1 MTPPLDAGAESPRR
15 INVLILAS
23 SLWIGGAE
31 TVMRHLA
38 QSIDRR
44 RFNVTVAYLKEAG
57 QIGPEIAKSGVDVV
71 AVSPRAE
78 SGQVDYFGWLK
89 LLRLLRERRIDVVHS
104 HTVDGLM
111 DAGLC
116 RLFRPRT
123 RLLHTFHFGN
133 YPHTR
138 KRLMQQERLFSRL
151 THRVIAVGDVQRTQ
165 LQAVYGFSEEGIG
178 RVWNGVHPPDTT
190 VMRVESARF
199 RESVAQPGEVLVG
212 TIATLIQQK
221 GLQDLMRVA
230 RRLLDRGIRAKFVIA
245 GEGRLRPELE
255 ALRHELGLDDVVTLS
270 GWVTNAAD
278 VALPAFDIFFQP
290 SLWEAMSVVILEAM
304 AAGKPI
310 VATRVGEN
318 PHIIANGE
326 DGLLVDARD
335 VDGMADALGTL
346 IQDAGARQRIGDAAR
361 AKVMRQFTVEHMT
374 RAYERLYEE
383 LAG

>member
-1 MTPPLDAGAESPRR
+1 MTRPLDVGPGAPRR

-57 QIGPEIAKSGVDVV
+57 QIGPEIARAGVDVV
-71 AVSPRAE
+71 AVSPKAE

-89 LLRLLRERRIDVVHS
+89 LLRLLRQRRIDVVHS

-138 KRLMQQERLFSRL
+138 KRLMQQERFFSRF
-151 THRVIAVGDVQRTQ
+151 THRVIAVGDVQRKQ
-165 LQAVYGFSEEGIG
+165 LQAVYGFSEEETG
-178 RVWNGVHPPDTT
+178 RVWNGVYPPATT
-190 VMRVESARF
+190 DMSAESARF
-199 RESVAQPGEVLVG
+199 RASVARPGEVLVG

-230 RRLLDRGIRAKFVIA
+230 RLLLDRGIRAKFVIA

-255 ALRHELGLDDVVTLS
+255 GLRHELGLDDVVTLS

-278 VALPAFDIFFQP
+278 VALPAFDIFYQP

-318 PHIIANGE
+318 PQIIADGE
-326 DGLLVDARD
+326 DGLLAD
-335 VDGMADALGTL
+335 VGDVVRMADSLGTL
-346 IQDAGARQRIGDAAR
+346 IQDASARERLGDAGR
-361 AKVMRQFTVEHMT
+361 AKVLRQFTVEHMT
-374 RAYERLYEE
+374 RAYEQLYRD
-383 LAG
+383 LVR

>member
-1 MTPPLDAGAESPRR
+1 MTPPPNLAPERPGR
-15 INVLILAS
+15 INLLILAS

-57 QIGPEIAKSGVDVV
+57 QVGPEIARAGVDVV
-71 AVSPRAE
+71 AVSPKAE
-78 SGQVDYFGWLK
+78 SGQVDYFGWWK
-89 LLRLLRERRIDVVHS
+89 LLRLLRERRIDVVHT

-116 RLFRPRT
+116 RLLRPST

-151 THRVIAVGDVQRTQ
+151 THRVIAVGDVQRKQ
-165 LQAVYGFSEEGIG
+165 LQAVYGFAEDGIG
-178 RVWNGVHPPDTT
+178 RVWNGVLPPASTA
-190 VMRVESARF
+190 MSAESVCF
-199 RESVAQPGEVLVG
+199 RESVARPGEVIVG

-230 RRLLDRGIRAKFVIA
+230 RLLFDRGVRAKFVIA
-245 GEGRLRPELE
+245 GEGRLRPDLE

-278 VALPAFDIFFQP
+278 VALPAFDIFYQP

-318 PHIIANGE
+318 PKIIADGE
-326 DGLLVDARD
+326 DGLLAD
-335 VDGMADALGTL
+335 VGDVVGMADALGTL
-346 IQDAGARQRIGDAAR
+346 IQDAAARHRLGDAGR
-361 AKVMRQFTVEHMT
+361 AKVLRQFTVKHMT
-374 RAYERLYEE
+374 HAYERLYEE
-383 LAG
+383 LAR

>member
-1 MTPPLDAGAESPRR
+1 MTPPLDPGAERPRK

-38 QSIDRR
+38 QAIDRR

-57 QIGPEIAKSGVDVV
+57 QIGPEIARAGVDVV
-71 AVSPRAE
+71 AVSPKAE

-89 LLRLLRERRIDVVHS
+89 LLRILRERRIDVVHS

-116 RLFRPRT
+116 RLFRPAT

-133 YPHTR
+133 YPNTR
-138 KRLMQQERLFSRL
+138 KRLMQQERLFSKL
-151 THRVIAVGDVQRTQ
+151 THRVIAVGDVQRKQ
-165 LQAVYGFSEEGIG
+165 LQAVYGFSDEGIG
-178 RVWNGVHPPDTT
+178 RVWNGVYPPAVTE
-190 VMRVESARF
+190 MSEESARF
-199 RESVAQPGEVLVG
+199 RATVAAPDEVLVG

-230 RRLLDRGIRAKFVIA
+230 RQLRDRGIRAKFVVA

-255 ALRHELGLDDVVTLS
+255 ALRAELGVEDMVALP

-290 SLWEAMSVVILEAM
+290 SLWEAMSVVILESM

-318 PHIIANGE
+318 PHIIAHGE
-326 DGLLVDARD
+326 DGLLVDPRD
-335 VDGMADALGTL
+335 VDGMTDALGSL
-346 IQDAGARQRIGDAAR
+346 IQDASMRRRLGDAGR
-361 AKVMRQFTVEHMT
+361 AKVLRQFTVEHMT
-374 RAYERLYEE
+374 RAYEQLYED
-383 LAG
+383 LVR